1 MNLVQRSLVLGSM
14 LSFDVLLLSL
24 LLFYSTGWGGEMNSA
39 YEMVIEVW
47 SVLFFIHIV
56 AFVPITDGAGARA
69 CMEGGLQGPQG

>member
-1 MNLVQRSLVLGSM
+1 MNLVQRSLVLEST
-14 LSFDVLLLSL
+14 LSFDVSLSL
-24 LLFYSTGWGGEMNSA
+24 LLFLSTGWGGEMNSA
-39 YEMVIEVW
+39 YEMVFEVW

>member
-39 YEMVIEVW
+39 YEMVSDVRSSLF
-47 SVLFFIHIV
+47 SVPTL
-56 AFVPITDGAGARA
+56 AFVPITDGTGARA